1 MFNKTL
7 HLHFIKL
14 MYNTSVKS
22 KKVMTKGGKVNE

>member
-22 KKVMTKGGKVNE
+22 KNHDKGREG